1 MRRIDKFKL
10 FNYCKLYNNN
20 REGPKSYKTYN
31 IQRELW

>member
-10 FNYCKLYNNN
+10 FNYCKLYNN